1 MQNTTV
7 VDLDTDEDDELPAD
21 DEKEEEESTPPKT
34 VEDTPSSHE
43 IDEEVI
49 EKELTQYAITIGRYG
64 DDASDLEK
72 NTMLLLIANDF
83 FNNSVSKST
92 GLELSSNGKYAMTGK
107 NVHKFVEEL
116 TGTKVNGYLQS
127 FTNYM
132 KYNVNSKFYSAGVDS
147 TKLNEEKYEI
157 TSMKVTE
164 GSTAGEYKVIGNINK
179 KSQIE
184 IVEKANTRVED
195 IEANYSFEATLVENS
210 NYTYVQ
216 YQIKDFVTE
225 LRPGDED
232 NIIRLVGITEQ
243 AEENAKKK

>member
-1 MQNTTV
+1 
-7 VDLDTDEDDELPAD
+7 
-21 DEKEEEESTPPKT
+21 
-34 VEDTPSSHE
+34 
-43 IDEEVI
+43 
-49 EKELTQYAITIGRYG
+49 
-64 DDASDLEK
+64 
-72 NTMLLLIANDF
+72 
-83 FNNSVSKST
+83 
-92 GLELSSNGKYAMTGK
+92 
-107 NVHKFVEEL
+107 
-116 TGTKVNGYLQS
+116 
-127 FTNYM
+127 
-132 KYNVNSKFYSAGVDS
+132 
-147 TKLNEEKYEI
+147 
-157 TSMKVTE
+157 MKVTE